1 MSHDDRDKIARSTRF
16 SPTRRQ
22 VLEGLS
28 TAAVATSGLAG
39 LAATPARAQDTPVDC
54 TPIGAAGKMPVP
66 FQPNYSLPIRIRKS
80 AFELSTGEINRL
92 KAAYAALRQ
101 LTTNSPNDP
110 RGWLRQGY
118 VHCWYCGGGSDGQAG
133 PEIHGGWW
141 FFPWHRAFLYFHERI
156 LCKLLGDDTFA
167 LPYWDWDSQG
177 RQTFPPPY
185 GDPNDPSN
193 PLFDMLRSAK
203 PGDAIDP
210 SVVSAPIMNVAM
222 NSPTTRIFLGGSI
235 PGDAGNM
242 ENAPHGPVHI
252 WTADTTLQA
261 ANNDMG
267 VLDTA
272 AQDPVFFAHHGNID
286 RLWTVWLGLSGAN
299 QNYSRPDWLNNAWQ
313 FYDENGVWTSIKVSD
328 VLDPRNSL
336 RVDWQQPSVG
346 RIWTFTPRPAPL
358 VAALPLGASAAL
370 QSDQA
375 GPSAA
380 ALMVAPT
387 RLSLG
392 TAPVTQ
398 TVALPAPV
406 AAPMA
411 ALETTSAPAYV
422 LRLEGIEIP
431 PGRHAYFN
439 VYLNLPG
446 ASAATPVTVPNYV
459 GTVTVLPNSKR
470 PSTRHQHDAVNAT
483 FEITP
488 ALAQVAKGTTN
499 LSVTLVPVGGAGAAA
514 AAPAAAAAASPATT
528 TVRRIYIDRL

>member
-1 MSHDDRDKIARSTRF
+1 MSGNDNSKIASTTGF

-28 TAAVATSGLAG
+28 TAAVASSGLVG
-39 LAATPARAQDTPVDC
+39 LSGRALGQDTPVDC
-54 TPIGAAGKMPVP
+54 TPIGASGKTPVP
-66 FQPNYSLPIRIRKS
+66 FQPNYSLPVRIRKS
-80 AFELSTGEINRL
+80 AFELSTAEIKRL
-92 KAAYAALRQ
+92 KDAYAALRQ
-101 LTTNSPNDP
+101 LTTNTPNDP

-210 SVVSAPIMNVAM
+210 SVVSTPIMNVAM
-222 NSPTTRIFLGGSI
+222 NSATTRLFLGGSI
-235 PGDAGNM
+235 PGDSGNM

-252 WTADTTLQA
+252 WTGDITLQA

-286 RLWTVWLGLSGAN
+286 RLWTVWLGLSAAN
-299 QNYSRPDWLNNAWQ
+299 QNFTRANWLNNAWQ
-313 FYDENGVWTSIKVSD
+313 FYDENSVWTSIKVSD

-346 RIWTFTPRPAPL
+346 RIWTFTPRPTPL
-358 VAALPLGASAAL
+358 VASVPAGA
-370 QSDQA
+370 QSDHP

-380 ALMVAPT
+380 AVVLAST
-387 RLSLG
+387 RVSVDA
-392 TAPVTQ
+392 APVTQ
-398 TVALPAPV
+398 TVALPPPAT
-406 AAPMA
+406 AAMA
-411 ALETTSAPAYV
+411 ALGANSPPEYV
-422 LRLEGIEIP
+422 LRLEGIEVP
-431 PGRHAYFN
+431 PGRYAYFH
-439 VYLNLPG
+439 VYLNLPN
-446 ASAATPVTVPNYV
+446 ASAATSMTVPNYV

-488 ALAQVAKGTTN
+488 ALAQVAKGATN
-499 LSVTLVPVGGAGAAA
+499 LSVTLVPVTSAAGAAA
-514 AAPAAAAAASPATT
+514 ATPGAGATT
-528 TVRRIYIDRL
+528 ATVRRIYIDRL